1 MGKLKNKPPEICAYR
16 HCNNEFRP
24 KREAQ
29 QFCSQRCRKAWYYDI
44 NRTSKKPRK
53 RALKSVEN
61 LSGCVIPVS
70 VQKREKDIDRT
81 VLYRGGVTL
90 VSRCGIEVPTTTDI
104 EDEELR
110 DIIRLE
116 RG

>member
-1 MGKLKNKPPEICAYR
+1 MNRSIHSEVCAYR
-16 HCNNEFRP
+16 HCSNEFLP

-29 QFCSQRCRKAWYYDI
+29 RFCSNACRKAYNYDVT
-44 NRTSKKPRK
+44 RTSKKPRK
-53 RALKSVEN
+53 RALRSVET
-61 LSGCVIPVS
+61 LPGSGTLGS

-81 VLYRGGVTL
+81 VLYRRGVTL

-104 EDEELR
+104 EDEDLR